1 MKVTT
6 EKLGQSKV
14 QLTIEIP
21 EEQFEESLQRAYKT
35 VVQKITVPGFRKGKA
50 PRKVLESMYGKE
62 ILLEDAL
69 QDAVPRACSEA
80 IEAAQD
86 EYTAVSSPEYDI
98 VSAEIGKPIVFK
110 ATFEIK
116 PEVALGEYKGIK
128 LEKTAVEVA
137 KEAIDT
143 EIRKMQQRYAKL
155 IVVEDEAAQEGDTVT
170 IDFEGKID
178 EVPFEGG
185 KGENYPLELGSHTFI
200 PGFEDQLIG
209 VKTGETKDITV
220 TFPTEYP
227 AENLAGKDAVFTVTV
242 KEIKRKELAPL
253 DDEFAKDV
261 SEFDS
266 MQELRNDIAN
276 KLKEAAEKKAENQ
289 LRLAAVKKVSEN
301 TQVEIPQAM
310 IDNRVNQMI
319 NDFAYHLATQG
330 ITLEKYLEGTNT
342 KIEDIKAYYEGE
354 ARSTVKADL
363 VLEAV
368 AKAEGI
374 KATAEDVEKQIK
386 RMAEQYKQEPEK
398 IREALEKQGQLSGL
412 EFGIMLDKAV
422 DFVVEHAK
430 VEIVPAQTAE
440 AAGAPKESNAGET
453 KATKEK
459 TAK

>member
-1 MKVTT
+1 MRPRCIAGPPHHGNYLSLLHFLPHGDIQPGIMPVNRLPAVVVINANHVAVTADPARNGNGT
-6 EKLGQSKV
+6 GKNGLDGRTGRSGQV
-14 QLTIEIP
+14 QAVMET
-21 EEQFEESLQRAYKT
+21 
-35 VVQKITVPGFRKGKA
+35 A
-50 PRKVLESMYGKE
+50 PAGAETGSDTPTDWPNEGGSAKRLPPVAGAGSNH
-62 ILLEDAL
+62 
-69 QDAVPRACSEA
+69 P
-80 IEAAQD
+80 
-86 EYTAVSSPEYDI
+86 AVS
-98 VSAEIGKPIVFK
+98 GGGG
-110 ATFEIK
+110 
-116 PEVALGEYKGIK
+116 ALRRAGYRD
-128 LEKTAVEVA
+128 V
-137 KEAIDT
+137 
-143 EIRKMQQRYAKL
+143 Q
-155 IVVEDEAAQEGDTVT
+155 
-170 IDFEGKID
+170 
-178 EVPFEGG
+178 
-185 KGENYPLELGSHTFI
+185 
-200 PGFEDQLIG
+200 
-209 VKTGETKDITV
+209 
-220 TFPTEYP
+220 
-227 AENLAGKDAVFTVTV
+227 NLAGKDAVFTVTV

-453 KATKEK
+453 EAPKEK
-459 TAK
+459 AAK

>member
-98 VSAEIGKPIVFK
+98 VSAKIGKPIVFK

>member
-354 ARSTVKADL
+354 ARSMVKADL

>member
-1 MKVTT
+1 
-6 EKLGQSKV
+6 
-14 QLTIEIP
+14 
-21 EEQFEESLQRAYKT
+21 
-35 VVQKITVPGFRKGKA
+35 
-50 PRKVLESMYGKE
+50 
-62 ILLEDAL
+62 
-69 QDAVPRACSEA
+69 
-80 IEAAQD
+80 
-86 EYTAVSSPEYDI
+86 
-98 VSAEIGKPIVFK
+98 
-110 ATFEIK
+110 
-116 PEVALGEYKGIK
+116 
-128 LEKTAVEVA
+128 
-137 KEAIDT
+137 
-143 EIRKMQQRYAKL
+143 
-155 IVVEDEAAQEGDTVT
+155 
-170 IDFEGKID
+170 
-178 EVPFEGG
+178 
-185 KGENYPLELGSHTFI
+185 
-200 PGFEDQLIG
+200 
-209 VKTGETKDITV
+209 
-220 TFPTEYP
+220 
-227 AENLAGKDAVFTVTV
+227 
-242 KEIKRKELAPL
+242 
-253 DDEFAKDV
+253 
-261 SEFDS
+261 